1 MINLYFRTNYLKVKK
16 LIFFHKWRFF
26 DCHKPCYI
34 CRFNML
40 WFLCLCWHL
49 WSLLLYIFR
58 YLTSLQ
64 EVYLLDIF
72 YKLQLT
78 NIKGVSQRKLMTL
91 FPKIILFFFHT
102 RWISNGGGKTCSFCD
117 KKFSRGALKW
127 IKVWNN
133 SI

>member
-78 NIKGVSQRKLMTL
+78 NIKGASQRKLMTL
-91 FPKIILFFFHT
+91 FPKIILFFSFIPVEFQTVGVKRNKAFLIPRFCKIFRTFWT
-102 RWISNGGGKTCSFCD
+102 R
-117 KKFSRGALKW
+117 
-127 IKVWNN
+127 
-133 SI
+133 